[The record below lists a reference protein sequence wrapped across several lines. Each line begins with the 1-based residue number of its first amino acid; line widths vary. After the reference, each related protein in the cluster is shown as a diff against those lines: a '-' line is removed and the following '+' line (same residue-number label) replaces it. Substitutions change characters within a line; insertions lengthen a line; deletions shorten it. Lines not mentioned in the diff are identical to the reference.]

1 MAKTAPRKTAKPK
14 TDPKPPARPIGALS
28 LASLTTAGSFTGRP
42 VERTINWKQG
52 DEDLSAVVYVRPL
65 SYNSAVSD
73 LQAIHDNGDAVAG
86 RIASCIVDAEGKPVF
101 TREDITGDADPERG
115 PLDGNLTMALL
126 VAISSVTG
134 MGKAKR

>member
-1 MAKTAPRKTAKPK
+1 MAKTAPKKAAPQKPA
-14 TDPKPPARPIGALS
+14 PKQPARPIGALS
-28 LASLTTAGSFTGRP
+28 LASLTSAGSFTGRP
-42 VERTINWKQG
+42 VEREIKWKQN
-52 DEDLSAVVYVRPL
+52 DEELSAIVYVRPL

-86 RIASCIVDAEGKPVF
+86 RIASCIVDAEGRPIF
-101 TREDITGDADPERG
+101 TREDITGEADPERG